1 MTAYELRISDWS
13 SDVCSSD
20 LRGADDFAVRIVA
33 ADLRDDRRDLGRG
46 AAVVLDADARDAASD
61 RPDAALVQAAR
72 GRLADDDHR
81 PLVAGLHA
89 CVDRV
94 DGGALRSEERR
105 VGKEGFSRCRTRW
118 LPYP

>member
-94 DGGALRSEERR
+94 AGGALQIGRASCRER
-105 VGKEGFSRCRTRW
+105 VCQ
-118 LPYP
+118 YV